1 MLLNH
6 VSKRGMDT
14 SMSKADC
21 SVDHCLNQCWH
32 YSLTLK
38 ATIKLRSLSLQEVA
52 GLLFSLGGSYEA
64 HSQLTS
70 LSDENRRMLEQT
82 QERSGRVFLRT
93 GSSAEGLALV
103 DLPGTVTSD
112 IDLLCLM
119 PSPSDV
125 SIKGGGPLN
134 LHTDNCPPG
143 YTRISV
149 NQKCAQYIDPFFIH
163 HAKNRLYL
171 WADAVKEASG
181 SLWEERCGHMACH
194 KSYHGAALRIS
205 VCDNTQE
212 LDLSHG
218 IICDAPF
225 EVMDEFLHRK
235 RSTYWLNTF
244 QLHRITKQRGV
255 LVPRAPEVCRTEMVR
270 ILFRMSF
277 CQPEVL
283 LMRSLQPWMRKAAL
297 TFKYVMKN
305 TTKMALSETCLSS
318 YHLKNVLM
326 WTLEEMNNSIW
337 ETASSVQLFKL
348 LLKSLEK
355 YLEAGRLPHY
365 WNVKR
370 NLFAYC
376 HKIDIN
382 QALGIVS
389 SVQKKLVYGTTDR
402 AFCSLVNDMFTIMC
416 DDSIVTGKKKYMKS
430 CNDIVKENKTT
441 DRDVKFSHAQE
452 ETLGFV
458 LNVITGAYNGPLLL
472 TKIKQDYGVDK

>member
-1 MLLNH
+1 MLNSSNPRQNVH
-6 VSKRGMDT
+6 HF
-14 SMSKADC
+14 ADNILKC
-21 SVDHCLNQCWH
+21 IFMREKNCILIQISLKFVHKGPIDNKSALVQVMAWRRTGDKPLPQPM
-32 YSLTLK
+32 LTLFTDVK
-38 ATIKLRSLSLQEVA
+38 ATIRLRSPSLQEVA

-64 HSQLTS
+64 HSQLTR

-82 QERSGRVFLRT
+82 RERSDRVFLRT

-119 PSPSDV
+119 PSPYDV
-125 SIKGGGPLN
+125 SITGEGPLS

-149 NQKCAQYIDPFFIH
+149 NQKCDQYIDPFFIH

-244 QLHRITKQRGV
+244 QLHRITKQRGG
-255 LVPRAPEVCRTEMVR
+255 ACTK
-270 ILFRMSF
+270 STG
-277 CQPEVL
+277 
-283 LMRSLQPWMRKAAL
+283 SLQDRNGSNSVSNV
-297 TFKYVMKN
+297 F
-305 TTKMALSETCLSS
+305 LS
-318 YHLKNVLM
+318 
-326 WTLEEMNNSIW
+326 
-337 ETASSVQLFKL
+337 
-348 LLKSLEK
+348 
-355 YLEAGRLPHY
+355 
-365 WNVKR
+365 
-370 NLFAYC
+370 
-376 HKIDIN
+376 
-382 QALGIVS
+382 
-389 SVQKKLVYGTTDR
+389 
-402 AFCSLVNDMFTIMC
+402 
-416 DDSIVTGKKKYMKS
+416 TGSPVDEITPTMDAQS
-430 CNDIVKENKTT
+430 CI
-441 DRDVKFSHAQE
+441 
-452 ETLGFV
+452 
-458 LNVITGAYNGPLLL
+458 
-472 TKIKQDYGVDK
+472 GV